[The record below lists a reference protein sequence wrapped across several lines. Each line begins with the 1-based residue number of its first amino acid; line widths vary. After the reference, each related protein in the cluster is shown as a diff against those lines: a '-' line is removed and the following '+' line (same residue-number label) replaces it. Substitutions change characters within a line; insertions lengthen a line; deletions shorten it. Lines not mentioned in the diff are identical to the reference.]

1 MKRTWMVAALL
12 VIAGAPIEAQR
23 DASADSMIVSAAWLA
38 THIGDPRLVVLDVEH
53 DPGMYTSGHITGARL
68 LSYMDIIA
76 ARDGISTELPSV
88 ESLRDVLERAGV
100 SSGSHVVVYSSLAP
114 MAARAFF
121 TLDYLGHVDVSF
133 LDGGLAAW
141 RSAGHSV
148 TRDLPAVR
156 SGSYAPRPRA
166 DAVVDAAWVQAHT
179 GVPGVALIDTRTDG
193 EYVGAGER
201 HGMPSEGHVAGARQL
216 QWEQVF
222 SNPRESALLPRAQL
236 VKLYA
241 DRVPARDTVVTYC
254 YVGYR
259 ASVTYMVARALGYP
273 TKLYDGSYEDWL
285 RRRLPVVSGTSPVAR

>member
-133 LDGGLAAW
+133 LDGGRAVATP
-141 RSAGHSV
+141 AG
-148 TRDLPAVR
+148 
-156 SGSYAPRPRA
+156 
-166 DAVVDAAWVQAHT
+166 
-179 GVPGVALIDTRTDG
+179 
-193 EYVGAGER
+193 
-201 HGMPSEGHVAGARQL
+201 
-216 QWEQVF
+216 
-222 SNPRESALLPRAQL
+222 
-236 VKLYA
+236 
-241 DRVPARDTVVTYC
+241 
-254 YVGYR
+254 
-259 ASVTYMVARALGYP
+259 
-273 TKLYDGSYEDWL
+273 
-285 RRRLPVVSGTSPVAR
+285 GTSARGRSVIRLARHRERSPD